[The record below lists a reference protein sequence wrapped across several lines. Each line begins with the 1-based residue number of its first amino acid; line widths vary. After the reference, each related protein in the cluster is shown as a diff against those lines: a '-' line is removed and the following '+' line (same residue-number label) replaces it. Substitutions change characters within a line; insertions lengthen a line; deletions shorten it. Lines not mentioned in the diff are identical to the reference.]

1 MVSENIFSALLMFRL
16 QNVSVCSGMGA
27 GELEKLKAILKLVPE
42 IEYICLVGSANGY
55 SVHFHEV
62 IKQVRKQFPRHTII
76 VCTFY
81 FLSFVT

>member
-16 QNVSVCSGMGA
+16 QNVSVCSGIGA

-42 IEYICLVGSANGY
+42 IEYICLVGY

-62 IKQVRKQFPRHTII
+62 VKQIREEFPHHTII
-76 VCTFY
+76 VCTF
-81 FLSFVT
+81 FCLL